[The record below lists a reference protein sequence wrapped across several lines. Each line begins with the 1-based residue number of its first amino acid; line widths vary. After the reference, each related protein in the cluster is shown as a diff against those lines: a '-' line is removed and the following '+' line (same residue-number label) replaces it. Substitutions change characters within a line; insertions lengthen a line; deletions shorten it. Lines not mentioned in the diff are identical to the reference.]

1 MPNQYYA
8 PMRDRYTKNKVFPVE
23 TYQEFEWDGKSF
35 LLTYVTEFYDRWMDA
50 YAYGGVTHHAGISRL
65 IHSLPSPWSEWTA
78 QAALPYTWFSPPEY
92 KPRGDIIG
100 LIGVLL
106 PAMAA
111 ARDGPPL
118 SPPPLKY
125 PPSQARR
132 WRYCRDKEP
141 HVDRVPTR
149 PRLKANVANHL
160 IIHGNVE
167 DMRAITPPHVGEM
180 DEDEEPYGEGHEL
193 GMENVDEDEDP
204 EEDMNEID

>member
-1 MPNQYYA
+1 MPNHYYA
-8 PMRDRYTKNKVFPVE
+8 PMRDRYAKNKVFPVE

-65 IHSLPSPWSEWTA
+65 IHTLPSPWSEWTA

-118 SPPPLKY
+118 SPPAHKY
-125 PPSQARR
+125 PPGQARR
-132 WRYCRDKEP
+132 WRYRRDKEP
-141 HVDRVPTR
+141 HVDRVPNR
-149 PRLKANVANHL
+149 PRLKANAANPL
-160 IIHGNVE
+160 VIHGNVE
-167 DMRAITPPHVGEM
+167 DMRAITPPPPDVGEYGENEGPDEEGPALEM
-180 DEDEEPYGEGHEL
+180 DED
-193 GMENVDEDEDP
+193 DDP
-204 EEDMNEID
+204 EEDMNDID